1 MGRMGDSPLLF
12 IFDCEAAPLAPALF
26 HRVAARP
33 TEFATSTRARNA
45 VLYTSGEDDPLRV
58 AALIG
63 IALALD
69 EGRSLA

>member
-1 MGRMGDSPLLF
+1 MQLPISSTLAAAVHIGAGRVKITAEALAKAEYHPLGGILDATAGD
-12 IFDCEAAPLAPALF
+12 
-26 HRVAARP
+26 
-33 TEFATSTRARNA
+33 
-45 VLYTSGEDDPLRV
+45 EDDPLRV